1 MMNSSYPIRFV
12 LVAGMLCAL
21 LPGRASSFRDGAEK
35 NLAAGSPATGIAA
48 IPAAQAPAIPV
59 AGSSA
64 VAAADSRV
72 APVSDSAAGS
82 LPDSLSDASY
92 LTADPMPVFGDGG
105 IEEFRRWVQ
114 ERLVYPDEA
123 LGRGIQGRV
132 VVSFV
137 VERDGTVGGVRTLAS
152 PDSLL
157 SEAVIRVVRRSPAW
171 TPGMLEG
178 KPVRVW
184 HSIPVDFTVRADT
197 TGQAAREEVMPEF
210 RGGGLTEFK
219 RWVLRHLELED
230 DVFFPGDNGWVE
242 TEFCINKK
250 GRVRKIDTPRFSDP
264 DFADRIRRA
273 IASAPDWTPAEKPY
287 DVYLRMRFDLLL
299 QRTSEGLRTEDC
311 TAYTVADK
319 LPLFRGRSF
328 DAFRD
333 WAFGRVDSLLGP
345 SVPAPPAVVMVRF
358 VVERDGTVTDMDVGA
373 PGKYGAFAKLVRRA
387 IDDIPLWSPAE
398 LAGEKVRFRVT
409 QLLDFREAEAP
420 GKRDSTAML
429 DADPEFCGGG
439 LLDFRRWVEQT
450 AEFPPETLGQ
460 CLHGLVAVAF
470 VVETDGSVS
479 SAEVLQSP
487 DSTLS
492 REVVRVV
499 RQSPRWTPGRKNGRP
514 VAVRFVL
521 PVDYR
526 RAYPLPPAAKGVR

>member
-1 MMNSSYPIRFV
+1 MRPV
-12 LVAGMLCAL
+12 LRLRESRPFRL
-21 LPGRASSFRDGAEK
+21 RRPRQFRLPAHRPSR
-35 NLAAGSPATGIAA
+35 LRIHGSPRFQILR
-48 IPAAQAPAIPV
+48 P
-59 AGSSA
+59 
-64 VAAADSRV
+64 
-72 APVSDSAAGS
+72 GS
-82 LPDSLSDASY
+82 LPDSLSDGPY

-250 GRVRKIDTPRFSDP
+250 GRVRKIDHSAFQRPGFRRP
-264 DFADRIRRA
+264 DSPGNR
-273 IASAPDWTPAEKPY
+273 
-287 DVYLRMRFDLLL
+287 
-299 QRTSEGLRTEDC
+299 
-311 TAYTVADK
+311 
-319 LPLFRGRSF
+319 
-328 DAFRD
+328 
-333 WAFGRVDSLLGP
+333 LG
-345 SVPAPPAVVMVRF
+345 SR
-358 VVERDGTVTDMDVGA
+358 
-373 PGKYGAFAKLVRRA
+373 
-387 IDDIPLWSPAE
+387 
-398 LAGEKVRFRVT
+398 
-409 QLLDFREAEAP
+409 
-420 GKRDSTAML
+420 L
-429 DADPEFCGGG
+429 DA
-439 LLDFRRWVEQT
+439 RRK
-450 AEFPPETLGQ
+450 
-460 CLHGLVAVAF
+460 AV
-470 VVETDGSVS
+470 
-479 SAEVLQSP
+479 
-487 DSTLS
+487 
-492 REVVRVV
+492 
-499 RQSPRWTPGRKNGRP
+499 
-514 VAVRFVL
+514 
-521 PVDYR
+521 
-526 RAYPLPPAAKGVR
+526 

>member
-1 MMNSSYPIRFV
+1 MINSSYPIRFV

-21 LPGRASSFRDGAEK
+21 LPGRASSFRGGAEK
-35 NLAAGSPATGIAA
+35 NLAAGSPVTGIAA

-197 TGQAAREEVMPEF
+197 TGRAAREEVMPEF

-250 GRVRKIDTPRFSDP
+250 GRARKIDTPRFSDP

-358 VVERDGTVTDMDVGA
+358 VVDRDARCRPGVLRRRPAGFPPLGGADGRISARNARTKPSWAGRGRFCRGDRRFGVVGRGA
-373 PGKYGAFAKLVRRA
+373 PVTRFDTLPGGCPRGPAVAPVDPRPEKRPARCREVR
-387 IDDIPLWSPAE
+387 
-398 LAGEKVRFRVT
+398 
-409 QLLDFREAEAP
+409 AP
-420 GKRDSTAML
+420 GRLPA
-429 DADPEFCGGG
+429 G
-439 LLDFRRWVEQT
+439 L
-450 AEFPPETLGQ
+450 
-460 CLHGLVAVAF
+460 
-470 VVETDGSVS
+470 
-479 SAEVLQSP
+479 SAASG
-487 DSTLS
+487 
-492 REVVRVV
+492 
-499 RQSPRWTPGRKNGRP
+499 RQGRP
-514 VAVRFVL
+514 IAPRSGFRIPQL
-521 PVDYR
+521 S
-526 RAYPLPPAAKGVR
+526 

>member
-21 LPGRASSFRDGAEK
+21 LPGRASSFRGGAEE
-35 NLAAGSPATGIAA
+35 NLAAGSPVAGIAA

-64 VAAADSRV
+64 VAAADSRI

-92 LTADPMPVFGDGG
+92 LTADPMPAFGDGG
-105 IEEFRRWVQ
+105 IEEFRWVQ

-197 TGQAAREEVMPEF
+197 TGRAAREEVMPEF

-287 DVYLRMRFDLLL
+287 DVYLRMRFDLVL

-358 VVERDGTVTDMDVGA
+358 VVPVM
-373 PGKYGAFAKLVRRA
+373 
-387 IDDIPLWSPAE
+387 
-398 LAGEKVRFRVT
+398 
-409 QLLDFREAEAP
+409 
-420 GKRDSTAML
+420 ML
-429 DADPEFCGGG
+429 ILF
-439 LLDFRRWVEQT
+439 
-450 AEFPPETLGQ
+450 
-460 CLHGLVAVAF
+460 
-470 VVETDGSVS
+470 
-479 SAEVLQSP
+479 LQS
-487 DSTLS
+487 T
-492 REVVRVV
+492 
-499 RQSPRWTPGRKNGRP
+499 GIM
-514 VAVRFVL
+514 A
-521 PVDYR
+521 
-526 RAYPLPPAAKGVR
+526 

>member
-21 LPGRASSFRDGAEK
+21 LPGRASSFRGGAEE
-35 NLAAGSPATGIAA
+35 NLAAGSPVAGIAA
-48 IPAAQAPAIPV
+48 IPAAQAPAVPV

-82 LPDSLSDASY
+82 LPDSLSDGPY

-450 AEFPPETLGQ
+450 AEFPPKTLGQ
-460 CLHGLVAVAF
+460 SLHGLVAVAF